1 MKIKNF
7 VIASLIGSFTV
18 PAAGSTPHEPSTAD
32 WEFLVGDWDVER
44 TYRPGS
50 EEERTQ
56 EGTLTCN
63 RAVLDAYIRCL
74 FDFDRP
80 DRGPSRDDVFYN
92 YNDEYGRYESM
103 WLSSTWPI
111 KVVMS
116 GDMDVSARTLAAA
129 SQFPLAGD
137 MIEYVRSTYRWNDDS
152 IVRETHIR
160 TSEDPED
167 DWTFHMVETSTRR
180 SAQ

>member
-1 MKIKNF
+1 MKIKIF
-7 VIASLIGSFTV
+7 VVASLIGLLAV
-18 PAAGSTPHEPSTAD
+18 PAAGSTPYEPSTAD
-32 WEFLVGDWDVER
+32 WEFLVGDWDVVR

-63 RAVLDAYIRCL
+63 RAVLDAYIHCL

-80 DRGPSRDDVFYN
+80 DRGPARDDVFHN
-92 YNDEYGRYESM
+92 YNSEYGRHESM

-111 KVVMS
+111 KVIMS
-116 GDMDVSARTLAAA
+116 GDMDVSARTLTAA
-129 SQFPLAGD
+129 SQFPLAND
-137 MIEYVRSTYRWNDDS
+137 VIEYVRSTYRWDDDS

-160 TSEDPED
+160 TSEDLED
-167 DWTFHMVETSTRR
+167 DWTYHMIETSTRR
-180 SAQ
+180 SAR